1 MALFDDIKKMAK
13 KELDKQLKDPDNKKK
28 AGDLFKKEFKKR
40 LRRNLKRPLNSN
52 SVPLFLFSYEYLI
65 TSL

>member
-28 AGDLFKKEFKKR
+28 AGDLFKKEFKK
-40 LRRNLKRPLNSN
+40 KTKKE
-52 SVPLFLFSYEYLI
+52 FKKTIKF
-65 TSL
+65 

>member
-13 KELDKQLKDPDNKKK
+13 KELDKQLKDPDNKK

-40 LRRNLKRPLNSN
+40 LRRNLKDH
-52 SVPLFLFSYEYLI
+52 
-65 TSL
+65 